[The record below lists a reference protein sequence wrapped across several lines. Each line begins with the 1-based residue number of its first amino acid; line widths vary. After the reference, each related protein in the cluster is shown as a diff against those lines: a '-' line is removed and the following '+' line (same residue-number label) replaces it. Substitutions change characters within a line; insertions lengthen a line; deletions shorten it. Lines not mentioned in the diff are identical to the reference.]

1 MTMTIQLF
9 NRYQSVIHDIAN
21 LNWSI
26 LTQEELIAVSGAYYY
41 FSVQFR
47 EGLEIACELFPSDE
61 NLIELRNG
69 ECETNNLSPC
79 PNIASDG
86 ERMNHDEFMR
96 RVVAMAPLDP
106 GERSRIERFGR
117 SYLAETRGMD
127 ALTRAMSLSSY
138 EDGGLEKVFG
148 AILQA
153 PDWDEPSLRAFRHFL
168 VEHIRLDGNEHG
180 SLCRHLVADDRVLP
194 LWIAF
199 RNILVEAAPRLAG
212 GDRS

>member
-1 MTMTIQLF
+1 MTIHLM
-9 NRYQSVIHDIAN
+9 NRYQNVVNDIAS

-26 LTQEELIAVSGAYYY
+26 LTRKELMAVSGAYYY

-47 EGLEIACELFPSDE
+47 EGLEIACELFPSDH
-61 NLIELRNG
+61 NLVELRHG
-69 ECETNNLSPC
+69 ECDTDNLSPC
-79 PNIASDG
+79 PNIASEG

-106 GERSRIERFGR
+106 DERDRLERLGK
-117 SYLAETRGMD
+117 SYLAEARGMD

-138 EDGGLEKVFG
+138 EDGGLEKTFN

-153 PDWDEPSLRAFRHFL
+153 PDWNEPSLRAFRHFL
-168 VEHIRLDGNEHG
+168 VEHIRLDGDEHG

-199 RNILVEAAPRLAG
+199 RNMLVEAAPRLADE
-212 GDRS
+212 DRP

>member
-1 MTMTIQLF
+1 MTIQLF
-9 NRYQSVIHDIAN
+9 NRYQSVIYDIAN

-86 ERMNHDEFMR
+86 ERMNYDEFMR

-106 GERSRIERFGR
+106 GERSRIRAVWPVISGR
-117 SYLAETRGMD
+117 NPRNGCAHPG
-127 ALTRAMSLSSY
+127 
-138 EDGGLEKVFG
+138 
-148 AILQA
+148 
-153 PDWDEPSLRAFRHFL
+153 DEF
-168 VEHIRLDGNEHG
+168 VEL
-180 SLCRHLVADDRVLP
+180 
-194 LWIAF
+194 
-199 RNILVEAAPRLAG
+199 
-212 GDRS
+212 

>member
-1 MTMTIQLF
+1 
-9 NRYQSVIHDIAN
+9 
-21 LNWSI
+21 
-26 LTQEELIAVSGAYYY
+26 
-41 FSVQFR
+41 
-47 EGLEIACELFPSDE
+47 
-61 NLIELRNG
+61 
-69 ECETNNLSPC
+69 
-79 PNIASDG
+79 
-86 ERMNHDEFMR
+86 
-96 RVVAMAPLDP
+96 
-106 GERSRIERFGR
+106 
-117 SYLAETRGMD
+117 MD

-168 VEHIRLDGNEHG
+168 VEHIRLDGDEHG

-194 LWIAF
+194 LWTAF